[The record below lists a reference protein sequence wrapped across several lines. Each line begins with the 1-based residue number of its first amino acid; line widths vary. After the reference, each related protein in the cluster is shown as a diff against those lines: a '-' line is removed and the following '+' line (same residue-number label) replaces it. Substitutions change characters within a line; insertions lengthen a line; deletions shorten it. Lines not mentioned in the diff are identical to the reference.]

1 MISKAR
7 EDFRFLR
14 CILDEIMEKI
24 KSEVRFNM
32 HKIYFHSEIKCFN
45 HLINVEQDL
54 RWNNSLFILVL
65 KVSRNAF
72 VRHTFQE
79 CFYNLYNVMLT
90 KKHCLRIEREKTK
103 KIICCGSRLYHT

>member
-45 HLINVEQDL
+45 HLINVEPNYL
-54 RWNNSLFILVL
+54 SLKKCIC
-65 KVSRNAF
+65 KTHISRMF
-72 VRHTFQE
+72 FQLIQ
-79 CFYNLYNVMLT
+79 CHVN
-90 KKHCLRIEREKTK
+90 EKAMP
-103 KIICCGSRLYHT
+103 

>member
-45 HLINVEQDL
+45 HLINVEP
-54 RWNNSLFILVL
+54 NHSVFILVL
-65 KVSRNAF
+65 RVSRNAF

-79 CFYNLYNVMLT
+79 CFSNLYNVMLT

>member
-45 HLINVEQDL
+45 HLIND
-54 RWNNSLFILVL
+54 SLFILVL
-65 KVSRNAF
+65 RVSRNAF
-72 VRHTFQE
+72 LGHTFQE
-79 CFYNLYNVMLT
+79 CFSNLYNVMLT
-90 KKHCLRIEREKTK
+90 KKYCLRIEREKTK

>member
-45 HLINVEQDL
+45 HLINVEP
-54 RWNNSLFILVL
+54 NSLKKCIC
-65 KVSRNAF
+65 KTYISRMF
-72 VRHTFQE
+72 FQLIQ
-79 CFYNLYNVMLT
+79 CHVN
-90 KKHCLRIEREKTK
+90 EKA
-103 KIICCGSRLYHT
+103 LP

>member
-1 MISKAR
+1 
-7 EDFRFLR
+7 
-14 CILDEIMEKI
+14 MEKI

-45 HLINVEQDL
+45 HLINVEPD
-54 RWNNSLFILVL
+54 NSPFLLV
-65 KVSRNAF
+65 VSRNAF

-90 KKHCLRIEREKTK
+90 KKQCLRIEREKTK

>member
-45 HLINVEQDL
+45 HLINVEP
-54 RWNNSLFILVL
+54 NFAIHFSTESLKKCIY
-65 KVSRNAF
+65 KTYISRMF
-72 VRHTFQE
+72 FQLIQ
-79 CFYNLYNVMLT
+79 CHVN
-90 KKHCLRIEREKTK
+90 EKA
-103 KIICCGSRLYHT
+103 LP